1 MTPIQSAWA
10 SLRTSARVALPLVIT
25 ALSVVVILL
34 VVIRPIPP
42 RNIVLASGQLQG
54 AFHDIDA
61 GYARQLRKAGIEV
74 EVRHTSGTLENL
86 ALLNEGRVDAALM
99 IDGVINPG
107 SPDSRLRS
115 AQSLGTLT
123 RLPLWIFYRESAAQ
137 RAGLGPQLN
146 HLGQMKGWAID
157 IGPDR
162 SSSQAVMH
170 QLLTISGMS
179 SQTVTKFTM
188 DQVPS
193 ALKAGHIDAACF
205 FATETAPAV
214 RELLGAPGVR
224 LLDMAQT
231 DGYTRRIPH
240 LSTVVLPRGL
250 IDLATD
256 QPETDLHLLAATVS
270 LVVSATAHP
279 TLQHQLM
286 EAASLIHQ
294 PGGWFQQEGE
304 FPQRQAGTFPLSEE
318 AEHHFRNGPPHR
330 PEWMPFWL
338 ASLLDRNWM
347 ALISLLAILL
357 PVLGLVPPLYTLRV
371 RSRIFRWYERL
382 RRIERE
388 IGRRKIADLR
398 RLLDDIE
405 MRVLK
410 VDVPVTLNDELYT
423 LLSHIDL
430 IRLRLDEIQSASQP
444 AAPSTVPTAVSVM
457 RTQPPI

>member
-10 SLRTSARVALPLVIT
+10 SLRTSARVALPLLIT
-25 ALSVVVILL
+25 ALSVVVILFA
-34 VVIRPIPP
+34 VIRPIPP
-42 RNIVLASGQLQG
+42 RSIVLASGHLQG

-61 GYARQLRKAGIEV
+61 GYVRQLRKSDTEV
-74 EVRHTSGTLENL
+74 EVRHTAGTLENL
-86 ALLNEGRVDAALM
+86 ALLAEGKVDAALV
-99 IDGVINPG
+99 IDGVIDGHSAEARPN
-107 SPDSRLRS
+107 

-179 SQTVTKFTM
+179 SQTLTKLTM

-214 RELLGAPGVR
+214 RELLGAPGIR

-270 LVVSATAHP
+270 LVVNATAHP
-279 TLQHQLM
+279 ALQHQLM

-294 PGGWFQQEGE
+294 PGGWFREEGE
-304 FPQRQAGTFPLSEE
+304 FPRRQAGTFPLSEE
-318 AEHHFRNGPPHR
+318 AEHHFRLGPPHR

-347 ALISLLAILL
+347 ALICMLAILL
-357 PVLGLVPPLYTLRV
+357 PVFGLVPPLYTLRV

-405 MRVLK
+405 QRVLK
-410 VDVPVTLNDELYT
+410 IDVPVTLNDELYT
-423 LLSHIDL
+423 LLAHIDL
-430 IRLRLDEIQSASQP
+430 VRHRLDEIQAASQP
-444 AAPSTVPTAVSVM
+444 AAQSTVPASVSVM
-457 RTQPPI
+457 RTQPPT

>member
-1 MTPIQSAWA
+1 
-10 SLRTSARVALPLVIT
+10 
-25 ALSVVVILL
+25 
-34 VVIRPIPP
+34 
-42 RNIVLASGQLQG
+42 
-54 AFHDIDA
+54 
-61 GYARQLRKAGIEV
+61 
-74 EVRHTSGTLENL
+74 
-86 ALLNEGRVDAALM
+86 
-99 IDGVINPG
+99 
-107 SPDSRLRS
+107 
-115 AQSLGTLT
+115 
-123 RLPLWIFYRESAAQ
+123 
-137 RAGLGPQLN
+137 
-146 HLGQMKGWAID
+146 
-157 IGPDR
+157 
-162 SSSQAVMH
+162 
-170 QLLTISGMS
+170 
-179 SQTVTKFTM
+179 
-188 DQVPS
+188 
-193 ALKAGHIDAACF
+193 
-205 FATETAPAV
+205 
-214 RELLGAPGVR
+214 
-224 LLDMAQT
+224 MAQT

-279 TLQHQLM
+279 ALQHRLM

-347 ALISLLAILL
+347 ALISMLAILL